1 MTKPISRYLNNKTW
15 DRYKRIITEFIDFDA
30 GRQDIIWAKKV
41 NQFLDHAE
49 DSLPSYYEIHIEA
62 LVIITLLGIGQSI
75 RQLYLGNWM
84 MKTFR
89 Y

>member
-30 GRQDIIWAKKV
+30 GMQDIIWAKKV

-62 LVIITLLGIGQSI
+62 LCLCRLTVIESEIACVWQ
-75 RQLYLGNWM
+75 
-84 MKTFR
+84 FAA
-89 Y
+89 

>member
-49 DSLPSYYEIHIEA
+49 DSLPFIMKFI
-62 LVIITLLGIGQSI
+62 LKPFVIITLLGIGQSI

>member
-49 DSLPSYYEIHIEA
+49 DS
-62 LVIITLLGIGQSI
+62 
-75 RQLYLGNWM
+75 
-84 MKTFR
+84 
-89 Y
+89 

>member
-62 LVIITLLGIGQSI
+62 LCYYNSLGIGQSI